1 MYKLTVKDARTG
13 EEQVKEF
20 ETAEL
25 AILYRDY
32 HLAFGQWNGI
42 AKWVEEKKILPD
54 QRRFIVDEK
63 TELVNG
69 EIVRFYKLSEGLEI
83 KVEEASGNSIS
94 GCWNIFR
101 EKRNKMLQLT
111 DWTQLSDCEL
121 TIEDRKEFRSYRN
134 YLRTLPVLYNDST
147 IVYAKV
153 YSFEEWKKGK
163 R

>member
-20 ETAEL
+20 ETAKL

-42 AKWVEEKKILPD
+42 ARWVEERHITQEQQK
-54 QRRFIVDEK
+54 FIVDEK
-63 TELVNG
+63 TELING
-69 EIVRFYKLSEGLEI
+69 EILRFYKLSEGLEI
-83 KVEEASGNSIS
+83 KLEEASGKSIN

-121 TIEDRKEFRSYRN
+121 TIEDRKEFRCYRN

-147 IVYAKV
+147 IIHAKV

>member
-42 AKWVEEKKILPD
+42 ARWVEERHITQEQQK
-54 QRRFIVDEK
+54 FIVDEK
-63 TELVNG
+63 TELING
-69 EIVRFYKLSEGLEI
+69 EILRFYKLSEGLEI
-83 KVEEASGNSIS
+83 KLEEASGKSIN

-121 TIEDRKEFRSYRN
+121 TIEDRKEFRGYRN

-147 IVYAKV
+147 IIHAKV

>member
-1 MYKLTVKDARTG
+1 LKQCFVVISIVIDVNSVITHNL
-13 EEQVKEF
+13 EEEF
-20 ETAEL
+20 KKK
-25 AILYRDY
+25 Y
-32 HLAFGQWNGI
+32 N

-54 QRRFIVDEK
+54 QKRFIVDEK

-121 TIEDRKEFRSYRN
+121 TIEDRKEFRGYRN

-147 IVYAKV
+147 IIHAKV